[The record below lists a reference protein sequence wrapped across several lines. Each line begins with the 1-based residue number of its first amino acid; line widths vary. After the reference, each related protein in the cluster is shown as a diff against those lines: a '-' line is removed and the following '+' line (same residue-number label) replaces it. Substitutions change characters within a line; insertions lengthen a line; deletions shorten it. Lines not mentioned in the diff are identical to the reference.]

1 MKQEGLLKTGLIASI
16 FSKQIVKNL
25 VREVLKKMY

>member
-16 FSKQIVKNL
+16 FSKQIVKKSSKGSF
-25 VREVLKKMY
+25 KKIY